1 MEEKKL
7 QSFLKRAKEG
17 SFYHFKIKKD
27 YLNKTQETIT
37 KTGKTEKSGYIKNK
51 TIFFIMV
58 HH

>member
-7 QSFLKRAKEG
+7 QSFLNRAKEG
-17 SFYHFKIKKD
+17 RFYHFKIKKD

-51 TIFFIMV
+51 TIFYIMV
-58 HH
+58 LH